1 MVPFHSD
8 VKSMFL
14 KVALTAVM
22 AVTAAAVV
30 GGDLRKA
37 GVKQDLNDQL
47 VDLAAG
53 IALMRLRP
61 FLDEVADDR
70 DDVVGEF
77 RVLDTHE
84 VA

>member
-1 MVPFHSD
+1 M
-8 VKSMFL
+8 
-14 KVALTAVM
+14 
-22 AVTAAAVV
+22 TAAAVV
-30 GGDLRKA
+30 GGDLRKT

-53 IALMRLRP
+53 ILLMRLRP